1 LPRFFVKTFLI
12 FSSAALLLAG
22 CATKPAAA
30 SAATAA
36 HDNPPIDRHALVSR
50 HNPVLHSLDPSS
62 PLSVGNGEFCF
73 TADVTGLQT
82 FPDAYNI
89 SSAIPL
95 CTMADWGWHSFPN
108 PQGFSMANFAYKN
121 YDSHGREVGYADQ
134 LRNNASSDYL
144 RENPHKFNLGQIGFV
159 LTKADGSPAQPSD
172 ITDIT
177 QTLDLWNGTLISHF
191 QFDGQPVDV
200 ETLCDPTHDANLV
213 QMGHSID
220 FNITVVPIITRDV
233 LAVHVSSPLIKLG
246 RLAIQ
251 LRFPYASPS
260 KNGSDWKNPDQHTT
274 SLSQPSSSTAL
285 FQRKLDDFTYQ
296 AYASWSPAGALRSSA
311 QHEFVLT
318 PSPTSSSFDFDC
330 AFAPHQADSEPPSP
344 FAPIHASTQ
353 THWNSF
359 WSTGGAIDLS
369 LSKDPRWFELE
380 RRIVLSEYL
389 TAIQSAG
396 KNPPAE
402 TGLTSNS
409 WYGRFHMEMY
419 WWHDAHFALWGRTP
433 LLENSMGFYARA
445 LPQAQANAQRQ
456 GYNGAR
462 WPKMSEPSGADS
474 PSSVGAFLIWEQ
486 PHPIYLAEL
495 IYRDRPD
502 RDTLDKYS
510 QVVFQTADFMASY
523 AYWDAA
529 TSRYVLGPPV
539 QAAQERYDKSTMF
552 NPTYELVYWRW
563 ALTVA
568 QQWRERL
575 GLPRDKK
582 WDDVL
587 QHLSLLPVS
596 DGKYLFTENTPDSY
610 TNPKWVTDHPSV
622 VNALGVLPG
631 PTVDPVIMRNTLDW
645 IWQNWNWPD
654 TWGWDYP
661 ALAMCAAR
669 VGEPG
674 RAVDALLLDTPKN
687 HYMADG
693 HVFQRAP
700 DLPLYLP
707 ANGGL
712 LTAVAMMA
720 AGWDG
725 APAGNAPGFPQ
736 DGTWTVRWENL
747 QPLP

>member
-1 LPRFFVKTFLI
+1 MKL
-12 FSSAALLLAG
+12 FSVVALAALLFAG
-22 CATKPAAA
+22 CATRPAAST
-30 SAATAA
+30 SA
-36 HDNPPIDRHALVSR
+36 NRIPPPGGLLSGPPINRFALVSR
-50 HNPVLHSLDPSS
+50 HNPVLHSFDTGS

-73 TADVTGLQT
+73 TADATGLQT
-82 FPDAYNI
+82 FPSAYDI
-89 SSAIPL
+89 PSAIPL

-144 RENPHKFNLGQIGFV
+144 RENPHKFNLGQIGFL
-159 LTKADGSPAQPSD
+159 LTKSDGSPAQPAD
-172 ITDIT
+172 ISNIT

-191 QFDGQPVDV
+191 QFDGQSVDV
-200 ETLCDPTHDANLV
+200 ETVCASPSEGD
-213 QMGHSID
+213 S
-220 FNITVVPIITRDV
+220 
-233 LAVHVSSPLIKLG
+233 LAVHVTSPL
-246 RLAIQ
+246 LASGHLRFQ
-251 LRFPYASPS
+251 LRFPYASPG
-260 KNGSDWKNPDQHTT
+260 KNGSDWTKPDAH
-274 SLSQPSSSTAL
+274 STKML
-285 FQRKLDDFTYQ
+285 QLGDLLTGGSFSDGPPRGVEIFRQLDDTKYSVSIVCPAKAVIQ
-296 AYASWSPAGALRSSA
+296 QTAEHQIEISPTGGASSFACMVGFNRDSSA
-311 QHEFVLT
+311 PNAL
-318 PSPTSSSFDFDC
+318 
-330 AFAPHQADSEPPSP
+330 SP
-344 FAPIHASTQ
+344 FADTKARSTK
-353 THWNSF
+353 HWNTF

-369 LSKDPRWFELE
+369 LSKDPRWSELE

-419 WWHDAHFALWGRTP
+419 WWHDAHFALWGRTS
-433 LLENSMGFYARA
+433 LLENNMGFYQRA

-456 GYNGAR
+456 GYTGAR
-462 WPKMSEPSGADS
+462 WPKMSEPTGADS

-495 IYRDRPD
+495 IYRDHPD
-502 RDTLDKYS
+502 PATLAAYRD
-510 QVVFQTADFMASY
+510 VVFQTADFMASF

-529 TSRYVLGPPV
+529 TKRYVLGPPL
-539 QAAQERYDKSTMF
+539 QEAQERYDKATMF

-568 QQWRERL
+568 QEWRTRL
-575 GLPRDKK
+575 GLPRDPK

-587 QHLSLLPVS
+587 DHLSLLPVA
-596 DGKYLFTENTPDSY
+596 DGKYLFTESTPDSF
-610 TNPKWVTDHPSV
+610 TNPKWVTDHPAV

-631 PTVDPVIMRNTLDW
+631 PTVDPVIMRNTLNW

-669 VGEPG
+669 VGEPD

-725 APAGNAPGFPQ
+725 APHRHAPGFPDNGQ
-736 DGTWTVRWENL
+736 WTVRWEKL
-747 QPLP
+747 RPLP